1 MDLIFIAIIFTV
13 MLLLLIA
20 GTVTYCAIAHRDA
33 RRAFHNSEVA
43 FDALTRLE
51 RDVEEMHGQIIDL
64 RLKAVEK
71 PTESDTDT
79 ADAQYERMQAFQPKD
94 YGLTF
99 AGGRQ

>member
-13 MLLLLIA
+13 MLLLLIT
-20 GTVTYCAIAHRDA
+20 GTATYCAIARRDA
-33 RRAFHNSEVA
+33 RRALHNSEVA

-51 RDVEEMHGQIIDL
+51 RDVEEMHGQIVDL

-71 PTESDTDT
+71 PTESDNT

-94 YGLTF
+94 YGSHEN
-99 AGGRQ
+99 